1 MINMTV
7 FMPSSHT
14 QNMDIVHLLVLVA
27 CARMYSL
34 EAAFTGACC
43 TTGIQ

>member
-1 MINMTV
+1 MINMTI

-14 QNMDIVHLLVLVA
+14 QNMDIVHLLILVA
-27 CARMYSL
+27 YTRMYSL

-43 TTGIQ
+43 ATGIQ